1 VTAPGDDRTAVTPT
15 HELVV
20 LVHGLAAGPSWMRPL
35 ARFLERQGYRTH
47 CWRYAS
53 LTGSLQVHA
62 RRLRE
67 VLGDCM
73 ARATPVHLVAHS
85 MGSIVTQLALAGRS
99 WPDLG
104 RVVLLAPPN
113 HGSPV
118 ARLLAPFARRLCP
131 VVAELSSHPA
141 SLVRRM
147 KPPCGVQVGTIR
159 ARYDLLVPGSSTMLD
174 GQQDSICFRATHTSL
189 LLQRSVARQV
199 HAFLATGR
207 FNGPAAH

>member
-1 VTAPGDDRTAVTPT
+1 VTVPGDDKTAVTPT
-15 HELVV
+15 DELVV

-53 LTGSLQVHA
+53 LAGSLQVHA
-62 RRLRE
+62 PRLRQ
-67 VLGDCM
+67 VLRDCM
-73 ARATPVHLVAHS
+73 ARARRVHVVAHS
-85 MGSIVTQLALAGRS
+85 MGSIVTRLALAGES
-99 WPDLG
+99 WPELG

-118 ARLLAPFARRLCP
+118 ARLLAPFAGRLCP
-131 VVAELSSHPA
+131 AVAELSSHPA
-141 SLVRRM
+141 SLVHRM
-147 KPPCGVQVGTIR
+147 NPPRGVEVGTIR

-174 GQQDSICFRATHTSL
+174 GQQDHIGFHATHTSL

-207 FNGPAAH
+207 FHRPAAD